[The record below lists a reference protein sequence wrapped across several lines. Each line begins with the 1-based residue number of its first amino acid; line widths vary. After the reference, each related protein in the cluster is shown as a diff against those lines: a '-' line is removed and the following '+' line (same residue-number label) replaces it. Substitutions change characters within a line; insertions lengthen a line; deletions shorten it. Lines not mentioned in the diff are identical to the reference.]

1 MVSQLVDINTA
12 AILVQIDR
20 CFCRN
25 VLLLENHL
33 SKKIEDRNCEP
44 FLVAFFEVKSDV
56 GGGRV
61 RIKT

>member
-1 MVSQLVDINTA
+1 V
-12 AILVQIDR
+12 IDVHATVEISKREGGFFIHIR
-20 CFCRN
+20 CF
-25 VLLLENHL
+25 NHLL
-33 SKKIEDRNCEP
+33 SKKIEYRNCEP

>member
-1 MVSQLVDINTA
+1 MIDVHATVEISQREGGFFIH
-12 AILVQIDR
+12 IR
-20 CFCRN
+20 CF
-25 VLLLENHL
+25 NHLL

-56 GGGRV
+56 RVGRV